1 MDRKSRLRVACLAA
15 LVFVGAA
22 TAQASTS
29 PLLSGAK
36 ASPATNVCSTA
47 SNASAGLGLKE
58 STAVCVA
65 QFAHCYCCGWQNWN
79 GHQVCVH
86 QCCQ

>member
-1 MDRKSRLRVACLAA
+1 MNRKFRIRIACLAS
-15 LVFVGAA
+15 LVFAGA
-22 TAQASTS
+22 AQASTS
-29 PLLSGAK
+29 PALSGANA
-36 ASPATNVCSTA
+36 ASTTNVCSTA
-47 SNASAGLGLKE
+47 SRATAGGGLNA

-65 QFAHCYCCGWQNWN
+65 QFGHCQCCGWENWN